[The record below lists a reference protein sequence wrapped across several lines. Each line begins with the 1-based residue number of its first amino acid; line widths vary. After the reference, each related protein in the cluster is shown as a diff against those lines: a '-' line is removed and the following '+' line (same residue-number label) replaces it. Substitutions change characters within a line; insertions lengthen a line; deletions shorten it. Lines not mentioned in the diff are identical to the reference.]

1 MSKETQLPT
10 LIDLQYL
17 VQGIDPQRA
26 PPGLFQRMFGG
37 RGEQEGGQGA
47 AAALWGDAPRLR
59 RGPAGVFA
67 EPGPG
72 DFTYSGAAQCVHA
85 GLFVWFQWILHSED
99 EAIPLTSSLTRQQR
113 YGNSEPSFVAN
124 TKQGTPTLK
133 DSFLRKLLQAW
144 GIGYRGLTS
153 SFTS

>member
-1 MSKETQLPT
+1 MHTIQAGGTPRLVSKETQLPT
-10 LIDLQYL
+10 LTDLQYL

-47 AAALWGDAPRLR
+47 SAASWGDAPRLR

-72 DFTYSGAAQCVHA
+72 DFGYSGAAQCVHV
-85 GLFVWFQWILHSED
+85 GEIRLVPFGFV
-99 EAIPLTSSLTRQQR
+99 
-113 YGNSEPSFVAN
+113 
-124 TKQGTPTLK
+124 
-133 DSFLRKLLQAW
+133 
-144 GIGYRGLTS
+144 
-153 SFTS
+153 